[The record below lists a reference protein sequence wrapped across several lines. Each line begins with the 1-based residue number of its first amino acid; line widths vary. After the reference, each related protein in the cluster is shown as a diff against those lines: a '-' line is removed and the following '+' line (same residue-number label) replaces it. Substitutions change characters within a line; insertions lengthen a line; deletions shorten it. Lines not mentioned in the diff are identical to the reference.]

1 MIKAFRNKLIKG
13 LFAQLVVTLLL
24 LQSTKVSAQT
34 ASTYSFA
41 ASSGTYTAVSSS
53 ATSTSLSTTLD
64 DGISTTF
71 TFPSGFTFTFAGTA
85 YTQARV
91 SSNGYLVFGTLG
103 SSTAAND
110 LATTTTTLRPLLAPL
125 WDDLQCTSGVKY
137 ELSGTSP
144 SRVLTIEWKEMEWN
158 YSSTTAVISFQIKLF
173 ETTNIIQYVY
183 KQEPTAYSAGFT
195 GGASIGIKG
204 GSSATD
210 FISLTGAGSSPTT
223 STSSSTNS
231 IATKPADGQ
240 IYQFTPPV
248 FCSGTPTAGAT
259 SATSTSICLG
269 ASTTLSLPTATT
281 GAGISYQ
288 WQSSPDNVAAY
299 TNITGA
305 VSSTYVASPSASIYY
320 RCVVTCSAG
329 PTSVNSTP
337 IQINFVNSIVTTTP
351 NFRCGTGTV
360 SLAATGSAGSTL
372 KWYAAATGGAA
383 LATGSPFTTPT
394 IASTTNYYVGAE
406 AIAIGSAVVGS
417 GTAAGNSN
425 TGITPFSLFYTST
438 HTQYLVL
445 ASDLSASGF
454 GPGDLTAMSFNVTSK
469 ASSIAYSNYTIK
481 LAHSTATSLTG
492 LLAPSF
498 TSVYGPAT
506 YNSVSGNNNFTFGG
520 GGFNWDGSSN
530 IIVDVC
536 FDNVT
541 PGTGYSSNDAVSFV
555 PKSYTATY
563 GMYEDVINMCGVT
576 SGGYTT
582 SANAIPVITFTGNLV
597 CSSPRSIV
605 TATVN
610 APPTFTVSSNQAI
623 CNNTIATL
631 SVTSTLA
638 SYNTYIWTPVTN
650 LFTDAACTVA
660 YTAGTSAST
669 VYYKTSTAGATTYTC
684 TANNTTSLCAS
695 TANTTVTNLPSS
707 VTVTA
712 MPSSLCFSGNV
723 ALNITPATY
732 GAAQFQW
739 QTSSDNSTWGDSTGM
754 VSSSLNTNTILNT
767 RYYRVVLKDGTGAFC
782 LNATSDTALVYKP
795 SVSTV
800 TNGQRCAPG
809 TVDLGATGTDGTLNW
824 FSGSTGGSSLATGTS
839 FTTPFLTSTTTYYV
853 EAEAK
858 PDING
863 IIGTGTSTTSSFG
876 YPTAFGN
883 YWYQEWQQ
891 IVYTAAELTAA
902 GNVPGNISKVS
913 FNISG
918 LPSPS
923 TVSGYALRMAPT
935 TLSTLSA
942 FTTTGLTT
950 VYGPASI
957 SPSSG
962 LNTITLSTPYYWDGV
977 SNIIVDIRAN
987 GAYGSANATTYYTTT
1002 TGNTCL
1008 YAYTSSSTIGS
1019 AFFTSSPTPTTSTSR
1034 PNIQFFQQGCKSSR
1048 SPVVATINA
1057 LPTPTISPA
1066 TGPVQICAGN
1076 TTTFTAGGGG
1086 TYQWKNA
1093 SGILVG
1099 ETASTFTTGTTG
1111 TYRVVVTTASTGCK
1125 DSSVF
1130 VGVNVNPAPTV
1141 SILPSGT
1148 RSICADSIQKYT
1160 SVVTGSG
1167 LTYQWFN
1174 GGTLITGATKD
1185 SFSASTAGVYSL
1197 RVYLGTCSDTSND
1210 ATLIVNPL
1218 PASSFI
1224 KTGTTGAIC
1233 LGSTLELTALSTP
1246 SGYTYQWML
1255 NGLDIPGAT
1264 SRIYN
1269 APTGGIY
1276 TVRIK
1281 DGNNCRKISD
1291 TMSIINTP
1299 MGVPNLLPKE
1309 VRFCEGTEI
1318 VLYSNAGPYAKL
1330 FSWTKDG
1337 TLTGDSS
1344 ATIATGT
1351 GGVYDVTVEDVY
1363 GCVLT
1368 SAKVSLTVDPL
1379 PVKPVVTQS
1388 GSVLSTV
1395 LPYTTY
1401 QWYRNGKAI
1410 AGSTKRSHTLLFDG
1424 YYHVVVANN
1433 LNCLNSSD
1441 SVMIKNL
1448 SVQSIS
1454 RNDVEIRVYPNPTQN
1469 QVTIDAPIS
1478 VNLSVKDITGKQV
1491 MSLKDAKSV
1500 DMALFADGI
1509 YIFTL
1514 TDNDGVVLKMDKVMK
1529 KTN

>member
-1 MIKAFRNKLIKG
+1 MIKDFRNKLIKG

-24 LQSTKVSAQT
+24 LQSTRVSAQT

-41 ASSGTYTAVSSS
+41 ASS
-53 ATSTSLSTTLD
+53 TSLTYLSSGTSVPALIDD
-64 DGISTTF
+64 DGTATI
-71 TFPSGFTFTFAGTA
+71 PIGFTFNYCGSG
-85 YTQARV
+85 YTQLVAC
-91 SSNGYLVFGTLG
+91 SNGWLSFN
-103 SSTAAND
+103 SSTTAITWTNSLANVNVLKPVLMPWFD
-110 LATTTTTLRPLLAPL
+110 DMTGYATGA
-125 WDDLQCTSGVKY
+125 DVKY
-137 ELSGTSP
+137 LTTGTTGSRIFTIEYKNWDVDYSYENNLTIQVKLYEATGVIQYIYKQESGIFYGQSASIGIADGSATPTYLSLNGSGTSP
-144 SRVLTIEWKEMEWN
+144 TA
-158 YSSTTAVISFQIKLF
+158 SSTAF
-173 ETTNIIQYVY
+173 
-183 KQEPTAYSAGFT
+183 
-195 GGASIGIKG
+195 
-204 GSSATD
+204 
-210 FISLTGAGSSPTT
+210 TT
-223 STSSSTNS
+223 SISTL
-231 IATKPADGQ
+231 PASGQ
-240 IYQFTPPV
+240 MYQFTPPV
-248 FCSGTPTAGAT
+248 GCVGSPTAGAT
-259 SATSTSICLG
+259 AATSATVCLG
-269 ASTTLSLPTATT
+269 GTTTLSLPTATS

-288 WQSSPDNVAAY
+288 WQSSPDGIIAY
-299 TNITGA
+299 SNITGA
-305 VSSTYVASPSASIYY
+305 TSSTYIASPTASIYY
-320 RCVVTCSAG
+320 RCVVTCSSS
-329 PTSVNSTP
+329 PTTANSTP
-337 IQINFVNSIVTTTP
+337 IQITFANSILTSTP

-360 SLAATGSAGSTL
+360 SLGATGSTGTTL
-372 KWYAAATGGAA
+372 RWYTAATGGAP
-383 LATGSPFTTPT
+383 LASGSPFTTP
-394 IASTTNYYVGAE
+394 IISSSTNYYVGAE
-406 AIAIGSAVVGS
+406 TITTGIGQIGTGTSLTSSFGYPTAFGNYWYQDWQQILY
-417 GTAAGNSN
+417 TAAELNAAGLVA
-425 TGITPFSLFYTST
+425 GDITALAMNISGLPSPGAISGYNIKIAST
-438 HTQYLVL
+438 
-445 ASDLSASGF
+445 
-454 GPGDLTAMSFNVTSK
+454 
-469 ASSIAYSNYTIK
+469 
-481 LAHSTATSLTG
+481 TATSLSSFTVTG
-492 LLAPSF
+492 L
-498 TSVYGPAT
+498 TNVYGPSSIT
-506 YNSVSGNNNFTFGG
+506 PISGWNTITFSSV
-520 GGFNWDGSSN
+520 FNWDGVSN
-530 IIVDVC
+530 IIVDIRG
-536 FDNVT
+536 N
-541 PGTGYSSNDAVSFV
+541 GA
-555 PKSYTATY
+555 Y
-563 GMYEDVINMCGVT
+563 G
-576 SGGYTT
+576 
-582 SANAIPVITFTGNLV
+582 SANATTQYTTTTGINSCLYAYTSSSTIGTGFFTSSPTATTTNLRPNIRFSGNKV
-597 CSSPRSIV
+597 CSSPRV
-605 TATVN
+605 TVAATVN
-610 APPTFTVSSNQAI
+610 APPTFSITSNQTI
-623 CNNTIATL
+623 CNNIAAAI

-638 SYNTYIWTPVTN
+638 NYNTYIWTPVTN

-660 YTAGTSAST
+660 YTTGTSAST
-669 VYYKTSTAGATTYTC
+669 VYFKATTPGATAYTC
-684 TANNTTSLCAS
+684 SANNTTSLCAS
-695 TANTTVTNLPSS
+695 NSTTTITNLPSS
-707 VTVTA
+707 LAVTA
-712 MPSSLCFSGNV
+712 IPSSLCFSGNV
-723 ALNITPATY
+723 ALTINSGTY

-739 QTSSDNSTWGDSTGM
+739 QTSADNSTWGDSTGM
-754 VSSSLNTNTILNT
+754 VSSSLNTNTIFNT
-767 RYYRVVLKDGTGAFC
+767 RYYRVILKDGSGAFC

-809 TVDLGATGTDGTLNW
+809 TVGLGATGTDGTLNW

-863 IIGTGTSTTSSFG
+863 IIGTGTSTTSSTG

-891 IVYTAAELTAA
+891 IVYTASELTAA

-923 TVSGYALRMAPT
+923 TVSGYTLRMAPT
-935 TLSTLSA
+935 ALSTLSA

-950 VYGPASI
+950 VYGPTSI

-987 GAYGSANATTYYTTT
+987 GAYGSANATTYYTST

-1019 AFFTSSPTPTTSTSR
+1019 AFFTSSPTPSTSTSR

-1086 TYQWKNA
+1086 TYQWKDA

-1099 ETASTFTTGTTG
+1099 ETGSTFTTGNAG

-1130 VGVNVNPAPTV
+1130 VGVNVNPTPTV

-1148 RSICADSIQKYT
+1148 RAICADSVQKYT
-1160 SVVTGSG
+1160 SVITGSG

-1210 ATLIVNPL
+1210 ATLIINPL
-1218 PASSFI
+1218 PASSFT

-1233 LGSTLELTALSTP
+1233 LGNTLELTALSTP
-1246 SGYTYQWML
+1246 AGYTYQWML
-1255 NGLDIPGAT
+1255 NGIDIPGAT

-1291 TMSIINTP
+1291 TMNIINTP

-1344 ATIATGT
+1344 ATIETGI
-1351 GGVYDVTVEDVY
+1351 GGVYDVTVEDIY

-1410 AGSTKRSHTLLFDG
+1410 AGSTKRNHTLLFDG
-1424 YYHVVVANN
+1424 YYHVVVTNN
-1433 LNCLNSSD
+1433 VNCLNSSD

-1454 RNDVEIRVYPNPTQN
+1454 RNDVEIKVYPNPTQN
-1469 QVTIDAPIS
+1469 QVTIESPLS
-1478 VNLSVKDITGKQV
+1478 VNLSVKDIAGKQV

-1500 DMALFADGI
+1500 DMSLFADGI

-1514 TDNDGVVLKMDKVMK
+1514 TDNDGVILKMDKVMK